1 MWTESKLILASSNP
15 GKLREFSSL
24 FQAIG
29 TEVIGQQS
37 LGIEA
42 PEETGLTFVENAL
55 LKARH
60 AANHSQCAALA
71 DDSGLVVPALD
82 GAPGL
87 YSARYAGPDASDHD
101 NRLALLD
108 ALEPL
113 SEESR
118 VGYYICALAL
128 LRTATDPDPI
138 IIVSRWWGRLLDRP
152 RGSGGFGYDPMFQP
166 VGLNQTAAEMDA
178 ADKNQQSHRGRAV
191 QALMQSLETD
201 A

>member
-128 LRTATDPDPI
+128 LRTVTDPDPVV
-138 IIVSRWWGRLLDRP
+138 IVSRWWGRLLDRP

-191 QALMQSLETD
+191 HALMQSLETD